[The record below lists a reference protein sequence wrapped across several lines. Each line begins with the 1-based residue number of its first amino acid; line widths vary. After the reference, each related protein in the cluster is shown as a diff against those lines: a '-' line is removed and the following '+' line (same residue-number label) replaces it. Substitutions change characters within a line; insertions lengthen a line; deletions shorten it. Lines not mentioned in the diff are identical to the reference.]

1 MHSGTWSC
9 PCMSPCRPFDLIMGK
24 TLPVF
29 DYDLSQCLAEWRCN
43 GALAGTLTAVVLD
56 ARKRANK
63 GKVFQHPTKGSKGV
77 PHPGKG
83 EGELKRERD
92 RDQQTG
98 KGNRSIKGKMA
109 PPPPPASLPSRASS
123 QGASSSSGHFNWR
136 PTLSSTSSS
145 TRNTQDSSPPSRQ
158 WQ

>member
-1 MHSGTWSC
+1 MVLSMYG
-9 PCMSPCRPFDLIMGK
+9 PMQAEIEAFDLIMGK

-29 DYDLSQCLAEWRCN
+29 DYDLSRCLAEWRRN

-56 ARKRANK
+56 ARRRTNK
-63 GKVFQHPTKGSKGV
+63 GRVFQSPTKGAKGA
-77 PHPGKG
+77 PLPGKG
-83 EGELKRERD
+83 EGELKRQRD

-109 PPPPPASLPSRASS
+109 PPPLPESLPSRASS
-123 QGASSSSGHFNWR
+123 QGASSSSGNFNWR

-145 TRNTQDSSPPSRQ
+145 TRNTQDSSSPSRQ